1 MTKSFLKN
9 VIILSLSVILIGLI
23 YAVISNSYYD
33 CRIYLYDLNKDGIF
47 EKNEETLPGFD
58 YYSEI
63 FYGRQFFLGV
73 IMMIP
78 FIFVAVTVFLC
89 ITDFL
94 YRKNYLFA
102 HKIVTLLESPVSKVK
117 FIFQLILC
125 VTIEIFVVVI
135 FLLIYKTQPELFYDQ
150 YSFIN
155 ISLKNI
161 YVYSVIYFALTLGA
175 ILLFK
180 TITKYE
186 VLLRLIWLYFLYL
199 QIESLI
205 CQSNNISKENLIFLL
220 LPISSLIPC
229 VFLSLRKIDSTL
241 LVYKL

>member
-9 VIILSLSVILIGLI
+9 VIILSLSVILIGLF

-33 CRIYLYDLNKDGIF
+33 CRINLYDLNKDGIF
-47 EKNEETLPGFD
+47 EKNEEALPGFD

-150 YSFIN
+150 S
-155 ISLKNI
+155 
-161 YVYSVIYFALTLGA
+161 T
-175 ILLFK
+175 
-180 TITKYE
+180 
-186 VLLRLIWLYFLYL
+186 VL
-199 QIESLI
+199 
-205 CQSNNISKENLIFLL
+205 LIFL
-220 LPISSLIPC
+220 
-229 VFLSLRKIDSTL
+229 
-241 LVYKL
+241 